1 MGGNPQTSWRAS
13 AIRPTAGGHSQFHR
27 EWVGILKPCGAQ
39 APSVPPQVAIRSFRD
54 PQRQVLVAGVE
65 FHREWMGIHEPPL
78 AAASIVFRTQSQMR
92 NRVPQDLIVY
102 RYQNQPFKLC
112 LRHKQPVERIAVQ
125 LWKRSRPLR
134 LLHGNRQRGETMSR
148 DSLSQPSDKIQLSQS
163 PFYCNFP
170 DRYRADKDFV
180 KRRGNRRMESCR
192 QGCVRCVPPKESMRV
207 QKQSHWLYPKVAQ
220 HIFRQRGVEVT
231 GDIGN
236 PEQVLS

>member
-1 MGGNPQTSWRAS
+1 MGGNPQTLWRAS
-13 AIRPTAGGHSQFHR
+13 AICPTAGGHSQFPGSPATGLGR
-27 EWVGILKPCGAQ
+27 RG
-39 APSVPPQVAIRSFRD
+39 
-54 PQRQVLVAGVE
+54 GVSS
-65 FHREWMGIHEPPL
+65 RMGGNPRTPL

-102 RYQNQPFKLC
+102 RYQNQPFKLS

-148 DSLSQPSDKIQLSQS
+148 DRLSQPSDKIQLSQS

-170 DRYRADKDFV
+170 DRYRADKNFV

-192 QGCVRCVPPKESMRV
+192 QGCVLCVPPKESMRV
-207 QKQSHWLYPKVAQ
+207 QKQSHRLNPKVAQ
-220 HIFRQRGVEVT
+220 YIFRQRSVEVI

-236 PEQVLS
+236 PKQVLS